1 MSLLF
6 VKQGDG
12 YLNSSK
18 FFKDCKLKSVNT
30 VIPRYIALH
39 LLRLR
44 GIFYS
49 AFFTVNPDWLRG
61 FTVV

>member
-1 MSLLF
+1 MAF
-6 VKQGDG
+6 
-12 YLNSSK
+12 YA
-18 FFKDCKLKSVNT
+18 CKVVALT

-39 LLRLR
+39 LSLLRA
-44 GIFYS
+44 IFYS